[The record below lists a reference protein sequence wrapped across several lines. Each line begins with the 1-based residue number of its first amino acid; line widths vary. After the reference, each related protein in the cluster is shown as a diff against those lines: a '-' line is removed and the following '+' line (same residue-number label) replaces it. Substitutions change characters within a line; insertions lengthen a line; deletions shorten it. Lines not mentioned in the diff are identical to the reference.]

1 MSLHPGTAEIQA
13 VSGLHQGLGSHAA
26 ARCQWNRSKNL
37 AASSQEE
44 KDHDR

>member
-13 VSGLHQGLGSHAA
+13 VSGLHQALGSHAA
-26 ARCQWNRSKNL
+26 AHCQRNRSKNL
-37 AASSQEE
+37 PASSREE